1 MSGRCVPIDNQFKH
15 YSMKRLLFLF
25 LILPLCATAQVRFGY
40 LNYDEVL
47 KQMPEFAEAQQNVSA
62 LKAKYDQEA
71 NRSEEEFQRKFSEF
85 LQGQKDFPE
94 NILLKRQAEL
104 QTLMETGL
112 SFRQEAR
119 QLLTKAERELI
130 AGVQN
135 RLNEAI
141 RMVGEESGY
150 AYVIN
155 TAGNACPYINPALG
169 EDVTFAVLKR
179 LGIEVSDGP
188 SAEFVAEPTD
198 NDAE

>member
-1 MSGRCVPIDNQFKH
+1 MH
-15 YSMKRLLFLF
+15 
-25 LILPLCATAQVRFGY
+25 FGY

-47 KQMPEFAEAQQNVSA
+47 KQMPEFAEAQQNVSV
-62 LKAKYDQEA
+62 LKTKYDQEA

-119 QLLTKAERELI
+119 RLLMKAEKELM
-130 AGVQN
+130 AGVQD

-169 EDVTFAVLKR
+169 EDVTLAVLRR
-179 LGIEVSDGP
+179 LGIEVPDGP
-188 SAEFVAEPTD
+188 SAEFTAGSTAS
-198 NDAE
+198 DAE

>member
-1 MSGRCVPIDNQFKH
+1 
-15 YSMKRLLFLF
+15 MKRLLFLF

-62 LKAKYDQEA
+62 LKTKYDQEA

-119 QLLTKAERELI
+119 QLLTKAERELM

-179 LGIEVSDGP
+179 LGIEVSDGS